1 MAINDNFLP
10 ISAAIKALSETTI
23 ATGFDITPFIVPMP
37 LTRNN
42 STAALRFAVFNYR
55 AVSHWENNP
64 NVIMKAL
71 TESSRETLDV
81 EILAS
86 RLSLL
91 SLSLFPSLYL
101 YLPSKEK
108 IGVKGRW
115 EEAARFLATP
125 PRCCYALRDLPN
137 RAVLSRVALFLTE

>member
-1 MAINDNFLP
+1 M
-10 ISAAIKALSETTI
+10 
-23 ATGFDITPFIVPMP
+23 
-37 LTRNN
+37 
-42 STAALRFAVFNYR
+42 
-55 AVSHWENNP
+55 SHWENNP

-86 RLSLL
+86 CLSLL
-91 SLSLFPSLYL
+91 SLSLSLPLSLFPFLYL